1 MRGFS
6 RAWTP
11 YDLGPGCLS
20 AWWSADDH
28 GTARMTD
35 DGSGLISSWSD
46 RVTGLAVTGT
56 TTARPTWTSTALNS
70 AKAGLTFDG
79 TANTLETT
87 TLTALPTGAVAGEIW
102 AVLSQARSGGV
113 SGNYSAVR
121 YGGATDGPGA
131 ASWRWRGLG
140 RVNAAGNANR
150 ARVAVDGTDAA
161 NILDDAA
168 QEFGG
173 AAGHVLRGQFS
184 GTTLTGEM
192 DGTTFSTSPASGVT
206 TLATGTTRLRLGAST
221 SGTAGNFWQGV
232 LRHVII
238 LRGLL
243 PTKEEG
249 LMRLW
254 AAGEV

>member
-56 TTARPTWTSTALNS
+56 TTARPTWTSTALDS

-79 TANTLETT
+79 TANTLATT
-87 TLTALPTGAVAGEIW
+87 TLTALPTGAVDGEIW
-102 AVLSQARSGGV
+102 AVLSQSKAGSV
-113 SGNYSAVR
+113 SGNFAAVR
-121 YGGATDGPGA
+121 YGGTTDGTF
-131 ASWRWRGLG
+131 RGLG
-140 RVNAAGNANR
+140 RVNGAGNTNR
-150 ARVAVDGTDAA
+150 ARVAVDGTTAA
-161 NILDDAA
+161 NILDDGV
-168 QEFGG
+168 QDFGG

>member
-1 MRGFS
+1 MRGFL

-35 DGSGLISSWSD
+35 DGAGLISNWVD
-46 RVTGLAVTGT
+46 RAQGLALTAT
-56 TTARPTWTSTALNS
+56 TTARPTWASTAFNG

-79 TANTLETT
+79 TANTLATT

-102 AVLSQARSGGV
+102 AVLSQSKAGSV
-113 SGNYSAVR
+113 SGNFAAVR
-121 YGGATDGPGA
+121 YGGTTDGTF
-131 ASWRWRGLG
+131 RGLG
-140 RVNAAGNANR
+140 RVNGAGNTNR
-150 ARVAVDGTDAA
+150 ARVAVDGTTAA
-161 NILDDAA
+161 NILDDGV
-168 QEFGG
+168 QNFGG

>member
-11 YDLGPGCLS
+11 YDLGPGCLA

-79 TANTLETT
+79 TANTLATT

-102 AVLSQARSGGV
+102 AVLSQSKAGSV
-113 SGNYSAVR
+113 SGNFAAMR
-121 YGGATDGPGA
+121 YGGTTDGTF
-131 ASWRWRGLG
+131 RGLG
-140 RVNAAGNANR
+140 RVNGAGNTNR
-150 ARVAVDGTDAA
+150 ARVAVDGTTAA
-161 NILDDAA
+161 NILDDGV
-168 QEFGG
+168 QDFGG